1 MAHFAEL
8 DSNNKVLRVIVVDNA
23 NVPSDMHADGETWCA
38 NNIPEDP
45 AISYVNGSYPG
56 IAWKQTSYNHNFRK
70 RFACIDG
77 YFVDD
82 GGDGYFTAIK
92 PHDNWVLNTTDGA
105 YYEPVARPTV
115 TTYTEGSNTF
125 EYDIRWDQ
133 DNTRWICSK
142 VHSDGSTYI
151 RNRADGG
158 DDGFETVTNP
168 SADLTQ
174 IRVWDPDTSSW
185 S

>member
-8 DSNNKVLRVIVVDNA
+8 DKNNKVLRVVVVDNS
-23 NVPSDMHADGETWCA
+23 NVSSDMHTGAETWCA

-45 AISYVNGSYPG
+45 AISYVDGSYPG
-56 IAWKQTSYNHNFRK
+56 VAWKQTSYNHNFRK

-92 PHDNWVLNTTDGA
+92 PHDNWVLNTDDGA
-105 YYEPVARPTV
+105 YYEPVDRPTV
-115 TTYTEGSNTF
+115 TTYTEGDETF

-133 DNTRWICSK
+133 DNTRWICTK
-142 VHSDGSTYI
+142 VHYDGSQYT
-151 RNRADGG
+151 RSPLGSDATDPQ
-158 DDGFETVTNP
+158 VVSSP

-174 IRVWDPDTSSW
+174 VRVWDPVAKSW